1 MFCSNCGIQLAA
13 GVNFCP
19 NCGTRVKAPAA
30 STNPGNMVMLVSVGT
45 SNRATAAALLARIC
59 GYSEEE
65 ALLIVDSAPITVA
78 RGLND
83 AQARYLAQAL
93 AEYGIEV
100 SVYDGSGWREWESSS
115 TSVWDQAGGLL
126 ASVASAL
133 GLMGMGNRI
142 SRDMMRPTDYPYR
155 TTDARPPVFRVNS
168 ALRAAPRPPV
178 HRAPP
183 PPRPAAERP
192 VPPPPKPASQPPRP
206 APQPARP
213 APHSAPRPAPTQ
225 ARPAPQPAARPAPT
239 QARPAP
245 QPAAR
250 PAPQPARPAPR
261 PASRPN
267 DIPGRGN
274 PNGRQGGG
282 MGRRG

>member
-1 MFCSNCGIQLAA
+1 MFCSNCGTRLDS

-19 NCGTRVKAPAA
+19 NCGTRVANLQPDE
-30 STNPGNMVMLVSVGT
+30 NMVMLVSLGT
-45 SNRATAAALLARIC
+45 SNRNTAAALLTRIC
-59 GYSEEE
+59 GYTEED
-65 ALLIVDSAPITVA
+65 ALLIADSAPITVA

-100 SVYDGSGWREWESSS
+100 SVYDGTGWREWESAN
-115 TSVWDQAGGLL
+115 TSVWDNSGSLL

-133 GLMGMGNRI
+133 GLLGIGNRVT
-142 SRDMMRPTDYPYR
+142 RDMMRSGEYPYR
-155 TTDARPPVFRVNS
+155 VTGTRPPVFRVNS

-183 PPRPAAERP
+183 P
-192 VPPPPKPASQPPRP
+192 RP

-213 APHSAPRPAPTQ
+213 APPP
-225 ARPAPQPAARPAPT
+225 RPAPQPV
-239 QARPAP
+239 RPAP
-245 QPAAR
+245 QPAR
-250 PAPQPARPAPR
+250 PAPQPARPAPPPRPVPQPAR
-261 PASRPN
+261 PAPQPARPAPQPVRPAPQPARGAPKPAAR
-267 DIPGRGN
+267 PGDLPGGGN
-274 PNGRQGGG
+274 HGGRPGGG

>member
-1 MFCSNCGIQLAA
+1 MFCTNCGIQLAE

-19 NCGTRVKAPAA
+19 NCGTRVNAPVSA
-30 STNPGNMVMLVSVGT
+30 TVQGYMVMLVSVGT
-45 SNRATAAALLARIC
+45 SNRATAAALLSRIC
-59 GYSEEE
+59 GYTDEE

-100 SVYDGSGWREWESSS
+100 SVYDGSGWREWESSN

-126 ASVASAL
+126 ASVATAL

-142 SRDMMRPTDYPYR
+142 SRDMMRPSDYPYR
-155 TTDARPPVFRVNS
+155 TAGPRPPVFRVNS

-178 HRAPP
+178 HRAP

-213 APHSAPRPAPTQ
+213 APHPAPRPAPTQ